1 MGIQE
6 EDGQATDEEEQESQE
21 SDAWRNLDQGK
32 LQQEGANQKES
43 GSSKTAGRTRDK
55 KFSEEG
61 QGEPERTQSGCVS

>member
-1 MGIQE
+1 MKRNKNH
-6 EDGQATDEEEQESQE
+6 E
-21 SDAWRNLDQGK
+21 SDAWMNLDQGK